1 MDSLTRPPRSVH
13 ATIILLTDYV
23 YTYLIQ
29 SEAFW
34 KSPSVSD
41 EWKQV
46 TLQNLLVSGRVH
58 YPSKDADWSF
68 PFVRYPCPDI
78 HLKILKSGLT
88 NQLLTLCI
96 CAMWV
101 IVCWL
106 AFYFFLQIV
115 VLRFHTNEIIFKLI
129 FFKSKILFFLKEKYK
144 ELNKLINIGV
154 MCQLFTHLICV
165 LWPGSLPG
173 LHLYPGS
180 RLVEEQLSMGAHLHR
195 CLISE
200 HNVPK
205 VVLVLN
211 GVACPFHS
219 SLKN

>member
-1 MDSLTRPPRSVH
+1 MEAINLIGLKLPGGVGLLNPTSQIYASYNH
-13 ATIILLTDYV
+13 LLTDSV

-46 TLQNLLVSGRVH
+46 TVQNLLVSGRVH

-96 CAMWV
+96 CAM
-101 IVCWL
+101 
-106 AFYFFLQIV
+106 
-115 VLRFHTNEIIFKLI
+115 
-129 FFKSKILFFLKEKYK
+129 
-144 ELNKLINIGV
+144 
-154 MCQLFTHLICV
+154 
-165 LWPGSLPG
+165 
-173 LHLYPGS
+173 
-180 RLVEEQLSMGAHLHR
+180 
-195 CLISE
+195 
-200 HNVPK
+200 
-205 VVLVLN
+205 
-211 GVACPFHS
+211 
-219 SLKN
+219 

>member
-1 MDSLTRPPRSVH
+1 MLIYFY
-13 ATIILLTDYV
+13 TILCDIHLLWSRLFFQWKGGGLEAINLIGLKLPGGVGLLNPTSQIYACYNHLLTDSV

-106 AFYFFLQIV
+106 AFYFFFKIV
-115 VLRFHTNEIIFKLI
+115 DLRFHTNEIIFKLI
-129 FFKSKILFFLKEKYK
+129 FFKSKILFLGWKAF
-144 ELNKLINIGV
+144 
-154 MCQLFTHLICV
+154 
-165 LWPGSLPG
+165 
-173 LHLYPGS
+173 
-180 RLVEEQLSMGAHLHR
+180 
-195 CLISE
+195 
-200 HNVPK
+200 
-205 VVLVLN
+205 
-211 GVACPFHS
+211 
-219 SLKN
+219 

>member
-1 MDSLTRPPRSVH
+1 MIYTCSDPDFFSSERGGGLEAINLIGLKLPGGVGLLNPTSQICACYNH
-13 ATIILLTDYV
+13 LLTDYV

-41 EWKQV
+41 KWKQV

-129 FFKSKILFFLKEKYK
+129 FLNQKYFF
-144 ELNKLINIGV
+144 
-154 MCQLFTHLICV
+154 
-165 LWPGSLPG
+165 
-173 LHLYPGS
+173 
-180 RLVEEQLSMGAHLHR
+180 
-195 CLISE
+195 
-200 HNVPK
+200 
-205 VVLVLN
+205 
-211 GVACPFHS
+211 
-219 SLKN
+219 